1 MKILENYVHS
11 LDLSMISELDHVVF
25 STMRSS
31 ARSFRKE
38 YRVRR
43 RALKSEQSSKFFEL
57 LKDTELLKSIDQD
70 VNIDSEVNIDSDSSV
85 CGSLEYDTGV
95 LDTLKSELCHLEETY
110 EKSKSDCEASS
121 KSNMDTVIVLGCI
134 GVLMLLWLCESVK

>member
-1 MKILENYVHS
+1 MTLLEKYVHS

-31 ARSFRKE
+31 ARTFRE
-38 YRVRR
+38 EHRLRR
-43 RALKSEQSSKFFEL
+43 RILKTEQRSKFCKL
-57 LKDTELLKSIDQD
+57 LKDTVAIDSEL
-70 VNIDSEVNIDSDSSV
+70 NIDSELKIDSDSSV

-95 LDTLKSELCHLEETY
+95 LDTLQSELCHLEETY
-110 EKSKSDCEASS
+110 KKSKSDCEASL

-134 GVLMLLWLCESVK
+134 GVLILLWLCENVK

>member
-1 MKILENYVHS
+1 MTLLEKYVHS

-31 ARSFRKE
+31 ARTFRE
-38 YRVRR
+38 EHRLRR
-43 RALKSEQSSKFFEL
+43 RILKTEQRSKFCKL
-57 LKDTELLKSIDQD
+57 LKDT
-70 VNIDSEVNIDSDSSV
+70 VAIDSELNIDSDSSV

-95 LDTLKSELCHLEETY
+95 LDTLQSELCHLEETY
-110 EKSKSDCEASS
+110 EKSKSDCVSSS

-134 GVLMLLWLCESVK
+134 GVLILLWLCENVK

>member
-1 MKILENYVHS
+1 MHS

-57 LKDTELLKSIDQD
+57 LKDT
-70 VNIDSEVNIDSDSSV
+70 VPIDSELNIDSDSSV
-85 CGSLEYDTGV
+85 CGSLEYDKGV
-95 LDTLKSELCHLEETY
+95 SATLQSELCHLEETY
-110 EKSKSDCEASS
+110 EKSKSDCVSSS

-134 GVLMLLWLCESVK
+134 GVLMLLWLCENVK